1 MLKTADDRSLL
12 TANDE
17 HAAFKI
23 IYDRY
28 WESLYRK
35 AVARLG
41 DTENAQDAVQE
52 VFISLWRNRH
62 TIQIEETLAPYL
74 FTALKYCIIKKVC
87 RQAAKGLQLPLSVDD
102 LKHGG
107 NVVEEN
113 FRYKELLQLVGKEV
127 AQLPERMQEIYRLS
141 REQNFSSKE
150 IAKQLLISEQTVK
163 NTLSTTLKRLRLRLM
178 HFFS

>member
-17 HAAFKI
+17 QSAFRI
-23 IYDRY
+23 IYERY

-62 TIQIEETLAPYL
+62 TIQVEDSLAPYL

-87 RQAAKGLQLPLSVDD
+87 RHAGKGVQLPLSIED
-102 LKHGG
+102 LKC
-107 NVVEEN
+107 EEN
-113 FRYKELLQLVGKEV
+113 
-127 AQLPERMQEIYRLS
+127 A
-141 REQNFSSKE
+141 
-150 IAKQLLISEQTVK
+150 
-163 NTLSTTLKRLRLRLM
+163 
-178 HFFS
+178 